1 MSPPG
6 LVSVGVFNY
15 LGLDPHAQNLPN
27 IVEMRKLF
35 RSLQLLLHPD
45 KARTSGDAAC
55 AQRMGFNFMMLHEI
69 EEWLDLQGDDEQF
82 AKRLR
87 GRAHQERDRWVST
100 WNPHGIESGAFS
112 RPLPSWVRW
121 SKQKASSPGNTTHAA
136 GWSSSSTQ
144 GGSQGTTRPAYSKRV
159 STTPQSLR
167 RGTYAPANISA
178 FPPSGIPYAPRF
190 DDPTVMSTEELV
202 RMGCLHS
209 SGRRPCVA
217 IARVIFSQQSQAF
230 AIAELDETEP
240 SGIIIRIQGNPYSTI
255 CYRDVL
261 QSAVEGSILAEKGVE
276 SLRVHFMGIFELSVR
291 KGESDRYIKRFLT
304 ELEKAQNEHGY

>member
-55 AQRMGFNFMMLHEI
+55 AQRMVFNFMMLREI
-69 EEWLDLQGDDEQF
+69 EEWLDLQGDEEQF

-87 GRAHQERDRWVST
+87 GRAHQERD
-100 WNPHGIESGAFS
+100 
-112 RPLPSWVRW
+112 
-121 SKQKASSPGNTTHAA
+121 
-136 GWSSSSTQ
+136 
-144 GGSQGTTRPAYSKRV
+144 
-159 STTPQSLR
+159 SLR

-178 FPPSGIPYAPRF
+178 FPPSGIPYAPRS
-190 DDPTVMSTEELV
+190 DDPTVISTEELV
-202 RMGCLHS
+202 RIGCLHS
-209 SGRRPCVA
+209 SGHRPCVA
-217 IARVIFSQQSQAF
+217 IARVIFSPQSQAF